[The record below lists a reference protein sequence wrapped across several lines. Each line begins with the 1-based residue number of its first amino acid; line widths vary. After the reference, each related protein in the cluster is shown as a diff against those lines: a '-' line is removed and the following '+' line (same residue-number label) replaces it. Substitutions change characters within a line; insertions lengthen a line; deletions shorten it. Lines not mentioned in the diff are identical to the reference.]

1 MNRMRHDYFLTSKRI
16 RLPAAI
22 LGLLVGIVLGSRPA
36 EAQYSAD
43 FQTNVISGV
52 ASNWGG
58 YYYVGD
64 ATIADV
70 LVITNNGVLSSG
82 GGRLGNAA
90 SSSNN
95 SVLVS
100 GNGSVW
106 TNTAQVRVGNSGS
119 GNSLVI
125 SNGGEV
131 VILAAGVV
139 GSAATSS
146 NNSVLVSGSGSV
158 WTNTSEVDIG
168 SLGFGNSLVISSS
181 GTVFNSDGYIGK
193 SSGADNNSVLVTGTG
208 SVWTNTGN
216 LNVGYD
222 GSGNSLV
229 ISNSGTVF
237 DSEGWIGISA
247 DSNSVLVTGSGSVW
261 NNSIDLYVGYFNS
274 GNSLVIS
281 DGGTADTDD
290 GAIGYGATSS
300 SNSVLVTGSGSVWTD
315 TGDLKVGY
323 SGIGNS
329 LVISNGGTLV
339 SSNLFVGYN
348 SSSSN
353 NLVTLNGGNL
363 TVANALTNGVLDVRQ
378 GTFTMNGGTNIV
390 DTLLLTNGSSSVM
403 VFNGGTLITKSTTV
417 SNGAV
422 FTVGDGAHS
431 ATLTLADGGTG
442 VHSFN
447 DGLVI
452 SSNATLNGI
461 GTIIG
466 TATVSGTLSPGFSV
480 GTITISNDLVLSSSS
495 VLQYDLG
502 SNSDLTVVSS
512 NLTLDGTLN
521 ITDAGGFTNGTYTL
535 FTYGG
540 TLTTNGS
547 STILTIGTTPDPSLG
562 YTVDISSNG
571 YVILNVGLCTYALS
585 TASTNVAASAGSGS
599 VGVTTSNGCP
609 WTAVSSTNWLH
620 TSSSGTGNGTVSFT
634 VDANTVNCGS
644 RTGTIT
650 VVTETF
656 TVYQAAGSGSYAL
669 SASSTNVAASASSG
683 SVGVTASNGC
693 PWTAASSTNWLH
705 TTSSGTGNGTVSFTV
720 DANTVNCG
728 SRTGTITVATQ
739 TFTVNQA
746 AGSGTYVLSASST
759 NVTASAGSGS
769 VGLTASNDCPWTA
782 VSSTNW
788 LHTTSSGT
796 GNGTVSYTFDA
807 NPAGTAR
814 SGTITVG
821 GQTFTVS
828 QPAGTCTYALSAAS
842 TNVAASAGSGS
853 VDVTAGDG
861 CSWTAVSSTNWLHTT
876 SSGTGTGTVSYT
888 VDANSGT
895 CIARSGTITVGGQ
908 TFTVNQAAGSFALS
922 AASTNV
928 AASAGS
934 GSVGLTASNGCPW
947 TAVSSTNWLHTS
959 SSGTGNGTVSYT
971 VDANTG
977 NCIARSGTITVG
989 GQTFTVNQAAGSG
1002 TYALSA
1008 ASTNVAASAGSG
1020 SVGLTAGDG
1029 CSWTAV
1035 SSNSWLHTTSS
1046 GTGNGTVSY
1055 TFDANTGTNSSPRT
1069 GTMTIAGQTFTVTQA
1084 GNPVTLASLLGTYNG
1099 LAIQTNAPSHGSSG
1113 SINLVLSKT
1122 GSFAANLT
1130 MGGVK
1135 SAFKGQF
1142 DTSGN
1147 ATNTV
1152 TRKRLN
1158 PLQVILHL
1166 DVVSNTDT
1174 DGITGTVSEDGTFTS
1189 ELLADRAV
1197 FNRTNSC
1204 PWAGTYTVVLVPPDG
1219 SDPDIPQGYGYGT
1232 LKVTTMGGGKLTGV
1246 LGDGTKISVTVPL
1259 SKYGTWP
1266 LYNVLYRN
1274 QGSCIGWVTF
1284 ATNNTLDATV
1294 DWFRPP
1300 MSTSHY
1306 YPAGFTTNVTLIG
1319 DKYVS
1324 PSAGGPSAAGD
1335 RQIALGGGNL
1345 VSSIVKTGSVDAAG
1359 NVTVS
1364 PPNSENLQIKL
1375 QTATGQFSGSFT
1387 HPLLNK
1393 RITFKGL
1400 VLQIET
1406 NGAGY
1411 FLGTNESGYVTIE
1424 PVP

>member
-705 TTSSGTGNGTVSFTV
+705 TTSSGTGNGTVS
-720 DANTVNCG
+720 
-728 SRTGTITVATQ
+728 
-739 TFTVNQA
+739 
-746 AGSGTYVLSASST
+746 
-759 NVTASAGSGS
+759 
-769 VGLTASNDCPWTA
+769 
-782 VSSTNW
+782 
-788 LHTTSSGT
+788 
-796 GNGTVSYTFDA
+796 YTFDA

-908 TFTVNQAAGSFALS
+908 TFTVNQAAVGSIALS
-922 AASTNV
+922 AT
-928 AASAGS
+928 
-934 GSVGLTASNGCPW
+934 
-947 TAVSSTNWLHTS
+947 
-959 SSGTGNGTVSYT
+959 
-971 VDANTG
+971 
-977 NCIARSGTITVG
+977 
-989 GQTFTVNQAAGSG
+989 
-1002 TYALSA
+1002 
-1008 ASTNVAASAGSG
+1008 STNVAASAGSG

>member
-1 MNRMRHDYFLTSKRI
+1 
-16 RLPAAI
+16 
-22 LGLLVGIVLGSRPA
+22 VGG
-36 EAQYSAD
+36 
-43 FQTNVISGV
+43 QTF
-52 ASNWGG
+52 
-58 YYYVGD
+58 
-64 ATIADV
+64 T
-70 LVITNNGVLSSG
+70 
-82 GGRLGNAA
+82 
-90 SSSNN
+90 
-95 SVLVS
+95 VS
-100 GNGSVW
+100 Q
-106 TNTAQVRVGNSGS
+106 A
-119 GNSLVI
+119 
-125 SNGGEV
+125 
-131 VILAAGVV
+131 
-139 GSAATSS
+139 AAT
-146 NNSVLVSGSGSV
+146 
-158 WTNTSEVDIG
+158 
-168 SLGFGNSLVISSS
+168 
-181 GTVFNSDGYIGK
+181 
-193 SSGADNNSVLVTGTG
+193 
-208 SVWTNTGN
+208 
-216 LNVGYD
+216 
-222 GSGNSLV
+222 
-229 ISNSGTVF
+229 
-237 DSEGWIGISA
+237 
-247 DSNSVLVTGSGSVW
+247 
-261 NNSIDLYVGYFNS
+261 
-274 GNSLVIS
+274 
-281 DGGTADTDD
+281 
-290 GAIGYGATSS
+290 
-300 SNSVLVTGSGSVWTD
+300 
-315 TGDLKVGY
+315 
-323 SGIGNS
+323 
-329 LVISNGGTLV
+329 
-339 SSNLFVGYN
+339 
-348 SSSSN
+348 
-353 NLVTLNGGNL
+353 
-363 TVANALTNGVLDVRQ
+363 
-378 GTFTMNGGTNIV
+378 
-390 DTLLLTNGSSSVM
+390 
-403 VFNGGTLITKSTTV
+403 
-417 SNGAV
+417 
-422 FTVGDGAHS
+422 
-431 ATLTLADGGTG
+431 
-442 VHSFN
+442 
-447 DGLVI
+447 
-452 SSNATLNGI
+452 
-461 GTIIG
+461 
-466 TATVSGTLSPGFSV
+466 
-480 GTITISNDLVLSSSS
+480 
-495 VLQYDLG
+495 
-502 SNSDLTVVSS
+502 
-512 NLTLDGTLN
+512 
-521 ITDAGGFTNGTYTL
+521 
-535 FTYGG
+535 
-540 TLTTNGS
+540 
-547 STILTIGTTPDPSLG
+547 
-562 YTVDISSNG
+562 
-571 YVILNVGLCTYALS
+571 CTYALS
-585 TASTNVAASAGSGS
+585 AASTNVAASAGSGS
-599 VGVTTSNGCP
+599 VGLTAGVGCT
-609 WTAVSSTNWLH
+609 WTAV
-620 TSSSGTGNGTVSFT
+620 
-634 VDANTVNCGS
+634 
-644 RTGTIT
+644 
-650 VVTETF
+650 
-656 TVYQAAGSGSYAL
+656 
-669 SASSTNVAASASSG
+669 
-683 SVGVTASNGC
+683 
-693 PWTAASSTNWLH
+693 SSTNWLH
-705 TTSSGTGNGTVSFTV
+705 TTSSGTGNGTVSYTV
-720 DANTVNCG
+720 DTNTVNCIAR
-728 SRTGTITVATQ
+728 SGTITVGGQ

-746 AGSGTYVLSASST
+746 AVGSIALSATST
-759 NVTASAGSGS
+759 NVAASAGSGS
-769 VGLTASNDCPWTA
+769 VGLTAGDGCSWTA
-782 VSSTNW
+782 ASSTNW